1 MGLVIPSL
9 LESDVPTVVLQTMR
23 APWNGVRAS
32 AARQTRSFDVSR
44 LHMSVRHRN
53 RPIPSARLI
62 FDDESAVAVARV
74 RALDRESDDRGS
86 ETLET
91 LETLDSRV
99 SSSSSHTNLPVSN
112 TFIISDDVE
121 NVWAPLLSA
130 ATSVSTAVGPR
141 SWTGSGRKCF

>member
-1 MGLVIPSL
+1 MADGDSLL
-9 LESDVPTVVLQTMR
+9 LESDVPTVALQTTR
-23 APWNGVRAS
+23 RVLNGVRATP
-32 AARQTRSFDVSR
+32 RGRRVRSTSRR
-44 LHMSVRHRN
+44 LHTSVRHRN
-53 RPIPSARLI
+53 RPIPSRRTSTTRPPSLR
-62 FDDESAVAVARV
+62 ARV

-86 ETLET
+86 RLSELSRLST
-91 LETLDSRV
+91 RV

-130 ATSVSTAVGPR
+130 AAASPPRSAPR